1 MRFYIAALAAALLGA
16 LFAFPANAQTPPG
29 VPRFPVTPARPQ
41 PKTVMISVSYQF
53 FIDGS
58 TGDMAEQ
65 ARLSDDGRK
74 HLYRMLA
81 RECEVLL
88 ETIAEECYVAR
99 ANVSS
104 QVQNY
109 GRRRDGIRVSGSAT
123 YQITLKPTKR
133 TPGDKPK

>member
-1 MRFYIAALAAALLGA
+1 MRFHIIAVLAGLIAASATL
-16 LFAFPANAQTPPG
+16 PAIAQVPS
-29 VPRFPVTPARPQ
+29 VPRFPVSPNGSAM
-41 PKTVMISVSYQF
+41 PKSVQISVSYQF

-58 TGDMAEQ
+58 TGGSMAEQ
-65 ARLSDDGRK
+65 AKLSDDGRK

-88 ETIAEECYVAR
+88 ETIADECHVSR

-109 GRRRDGIRVSGSAT
+109 GRHRDGIRVSGSAT
-123 YQITLKPTKR
+123 YQITLKPTK
-133 TPGDKPK
+133 PAPKKP